1 MHQHVKA
8 DKPTLYFIGVTT
20 TQSSI
25 MRVFPEWAKA
35 LGLKDAV
42 IKGID
47 IPIHADPAHY
57 RGVTAFIR
65 DDERSLIT
73 HLHELG
79 RNELLG
85 PGEDSEVQQPRR
97 CV

>member
-1 MHQHVKA
+1 MNTYVPATQ
-8 DKPTLYFIGVTT
+8 PTIYFIGVTT

-47 IPIHADPAHY
+47 FKPHLSKTILFLWARWLPRIRSICTMPAKTSSNIWIHM
-57 RGVTAFIR
+57 
-65 DDERSLIT
+65 
-73 HLHELG
+73 
-79 RNELLG
+79 
-85 PGEDSEVQQPRR
+85 Q
-97 CV
+97 

>member
-1 MHQHVKA
+1 MNTYVPATQ
-8 DKPTLYFIGVTT
+8 PTIYFIGVTT

-47 IPIHADPAHY
+47 FKPHSSAEEYRLPRIRSICTMPAKTSSNIWIHM
-57 RGVTAFIR
+57 
-65 DDERSLIT
+65 
-73 HLHELG
+73 
-79 RNELLG
+79 
-85 PGEDSEVQQPRR
+85 Q
-97 CV
+97 